1 MFAKTT
7 AMAAREFLSKLPEEV
22 VMLALEAVELQERLD
37 GMTDKQ
43 PPLRGCFC
51 YSMIGS
57 YALPGEVFVSFL
69 PPMRSHLRGLSGFPS
84 DPWKSSRCGSH
95 SLPVRSST
103 SYSGSR
109 KANCEG

>member
-43 PPLRGCFC
+43 ARDDIQHQLELIKRRIIQ
-51 YSMIGS
+51 S
-57 YALPGEVFVSFL
+57 AANVF
-69 PPMRSHLRGLSGFPS
+69 
-84 DPWKSSRCGSH
+84 
-95 SLPVRSST
+95 
-103 SYSGSR
+103 
-109 KANCEG
+109 